1 MVLFIMAIFVTI
13 GIFSFQGSSE
23 EEILRKP
30 AAELQRMARE
40 AVSRAGTY
48 EEQQEIVF
56 LKDGFG
62 TRIHGEVDLKAEAGS
77 NQYWLKRVRTPPEMK
92 VLLKRWGSEEWR
104 PAAGQKWVTL
114 PSGLCE
120 PVSVR
125 LEWKSSFLEMQFH
138 PLTGGVADESMSIAA
153 Q

>member
-1 MVLFIMAIFVTI
+1 MKTAASASSRMRVAVVRQTSFPTLQHSGARGFTLLEMTMVLFIMAIFVTI

-77 NQYWLKRVRTPPEMK
+77 NQY
-92 VLLKRWGSEEWR
+92 
-104 PAAGQKWVTL
+104 
-114 PSGLCE
+114 
-120 PVSVR
+120 
-125 LEWKSSFLEMQFH
+125 
-138 PLTGGVADESMSIAA
+138 
-153 Q
+153 